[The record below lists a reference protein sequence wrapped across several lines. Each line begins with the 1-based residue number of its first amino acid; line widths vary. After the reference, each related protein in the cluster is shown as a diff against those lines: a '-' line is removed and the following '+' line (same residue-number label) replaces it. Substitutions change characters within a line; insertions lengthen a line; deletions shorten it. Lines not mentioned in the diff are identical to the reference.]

1 METSKSR
8 KKWGKGDPDIQ
19 VPIDAP
25 AVREE
30 IFPHHEEYLMLL
42 QEKNRLIKKLRE
54 KNSRQIQ
61 IERKEQGFALY
72 VNGANAERDLPIAQP
87 TGKSVGK
94 VKLPKTAGEMRRN
107 IYLNAKDLVE
117 LGAEERRI
125 QEEKQRARTAPSKT
139 RRKGW
144 NVGSVDITTASGD
157 KRKVRA
163 PNIMTGNYEDDF
175 EMDDSGDYRSSGDE
189 RDQRYDSDSDL
200 EIDARGHDG
209 SRPTSSSSRP
219 GSSRKTSYL
228 KRKAAQI
235 RQEEELNDRLTL
247 TLADVRRLR
256 QSLEMNASIRQ
267 SLAKEVS
274 SGLPQLSTN
283 PYRAPPR
290 RQELIQ
296 LKEEED
302 MDHASTIDEEDE
314 EIEEDLSPGGST
326 GPDSPT
332 SPINNIMKPNETIV
346 LEFAALPSKGNLERN
361 LSAARKKNTDTD
373 SSLTARQK
381 SRPLPS
387 PKGTPSS
394 TPRDLQLRSV
404 PPSKKKSLQP
414 LSANRKSDDNHLDSR
429 EEASAV
435 LRALQEENSRAAR
448 FNKDVSKSPRP
459 ELRPSSGDP
468 QRSKSRLSSHGSA
481 DKLSPTKTHTT
492 GSADPQALTDERVS
506 EIVTKVMVMPPKQQ
520 RRLIKILGKL
530 DEGSSSVH
538 SPTSPSKSAKLSA
551 SRSHTSNKQ
560 KSSGGHLEV
569 LEVNMEILSNWGHPD
584 RVGLTEIQFFN
595 SDKQLIPVRMSD
607 VSVHGATGCRTS
619 LDVLFNGKPKTT
631 KERYMWSCEYEDGL
645 SVEFVITLHNPSP
658 NKPFCLSAI
667 KLWNFN
673 KSLNDLNIGARHT
686 RIFVGG
692 ELVFDGD
699 IDKGCGNQAFDYSKV
714 VDLSNSG
721 TDNSVRKHSSKGDK
735 SVNGHNKPSGTH
747 SSPSPR
753 PPSGRHESRHVRS
766 ETRTLHHS
774 SGDLRRPSVGS
785 DRSESS
791 PETEE
796 DGLKM
801 PEKGRV
807 KTPRKPKRLA
817 ARLDGHNSETDTSR
831 SVSDS
836 LDPKSPLGPIKKT
849 PNMSAEQPPPAR
861 PKSLAPLEDGRGG
874 TSPSPRRATPSKTPL
889 PRDSDDTPM
898 LQKLKDMNIS
908 DSSDD
913 PYSSPDE
920 ESALINQCV
929 LPPDP
934 RRPKWLH
941 NMLQHADHESQRK
954 KDVPTWLN
962 AEDVQDRFKSP
973 PASRAGQVEGKS
985 PSPQP
990 GKPGKKSRQDASDP
1004 IVLEDM
1010 GVWPQAGVDHLS
1022 TVLDK
1027 DGRRSAAASPSAERA
1042 EADDLATPMMRIQKN
1057 RARWRGSHD
1066 NLEEEWG
1073 SLSLFNKQ
1081 QRGRLSVDMGDGAM
1095 EEYLSGSRRDGDAGD
1110 EAVAQDEADQDE
1122 NFVIP
1127 ELPYGQELV
1136 MNIKTTWGDQHYV
1149 GLTGIDIFSSK
1160 GEPVTIKQISAKP
1173 KDINE
1178 LPDYHK
1184 DPRVITNIIDGVNR
1198 TRDDVHMWL
1207 APFTPAGDHKVFMT
1221 FEKPC
1226 KIAMIRIWNYNKS
1239 RIHSYRGA
1247 KDVTM
1252 TLDKQVVFKGEIARA
1267 CGGVEGGTE
1276 AFGDTILFTMD
1287 EGILEEVSK
1296 NDEAYDGDM
1305 FSDDEDDVP
1314 FERPTTAD
1322 NDERPFT
1329 RAAGGLLKQPQTT
1342 PRPTTSMVTYDGDL
1356 IVYKTKR
1363 LELDF
1368 TATWGDM
1375 HYLGLSG
1382 LEIADKDGEPI
1393 PLKMSMVS
1401 ANPRDLHGLPGHEHD
1416 DRTLDKLINGSN
1428 ITLSDEHMWLIP
1440 FTPGNSHTITINF
1453 DQQVL
1458 VSAIRIWNYNK
1469 TPEDT
1474 YRGAKVMHVRINGKQ
1489 VSPDE
1494 GYLLRKGP
1502 GNCHFDFAQ
1511 EVSLST
1517 THRPQ
1522 NSYPQSSSSVGV
1534 DSSIS
1539 YEVVQMP
1546 CGFIYQLQLFTAWGD
1561 QYYVGLN
1568 GLQVYDSCFNLIQLT
1583 DNNISAFPESCNVL
1597 DNIHNDVRTPDKLI
1611 DGKNDTTDGKH
1622 MWLAPVLPSIVN
1634 RVYIIFDQ
1642 PTTISM
1648 IKLWNYSKTP
1658 NRGVKDFA
1666 LLVDDLLVY
1675 NGRLQAVTT
1684 GARGILPHCQG
1695 SQQYHTVLFTDNK
1708 EILRREKNT
1717 VISNQTEDQDIQ
1729 LLNDKQIVSKY
1740 TNPKSAQTGKPVN
1753 QALRP
1758 KTSVPLK
1765 RR

>member
-8 KKWGKGDPDIQ
+8 KKWTKGDPVVQ
-19 VPIDAP
+19 VPVDVQ

-42 QEKNRLIKKLRE
+42 QEKNRLIKKLRQ

-61 IERKEQGFALY
+61 MERKEQGFALY
-72 VNGANAERDLPIAQP
+72 VNGANAQRDLPIVAP
-87 TGKSVGK
+87 TGKSSGK

-107 IYLNAKDLVE
+107 IYLNAQDLKE
-117 LGAEERRI
+117 LGAEERRV

-163 PNIMTGNYEDDF
+163 PNNMTGNYEDDF

-189 RDQRYDSDSDL
+189 RDQRYDSDSDP
-200 EIDARGHDG
+200 DARGCDS
-209 SRPTSSSSRP
+209 SRPSSSSSSSRP
-219 GSSRKTSYL
+219 SSSRKTSYL

-235 RQEEELNDRLTL
+235 REEEELNDRLTL
-247 TLADVRRLR
+247 TLADIRRLR

-267 SLAKEVS
+267 SLAMEVS

-302 MDHASTIDEEDE
+302 MAHASTIDEEE

-332 SPINNIMKPNETIV
+332 CPINNVMKPNETIV
-346 LEFAALPSKGNLERN
+346 LEFAPLPSKGKVERN
-361 LSAARKKNTDTD
+361 LSAARKKNTDID
-373 SSLTARQK
+373 ASLNSKQK
-381 SRPLPS
+381 PRPLPS

-394 TPRDLQLRSV
+394 TPRDLRLQSV
-404 PPSKKKSLQP
+404 PQSRKSLKP
-414 LSANRKSDDNHLDSR
+414 LSANRKSDDPHLDSR

-435 LRALQEENSRAAR
+435 LQALHEENSKATR

-459 ELRPSSGDP
+459 ELRPSSSDP
-468 QRSKSRLSSHGSA
+468 QRSKSRLSSLGSA
-481 DKLSPTKTHTT
+481 ERLSPTKIHSA
-492 GSADPQALTDERVS
+492 GSVDPSALTDERVS

-520 RRLIKILGKL
+520 RRLMKILGKL
-530 DEGSSSVH
+530 DEGSSSVQ
-538 SPTSPSKSAKLSA
+538 SPTSPSKSTMLSTP
-551 SRSHTSNKQ
+551 RSHTPNKQ

-595 SDKQLIPVRMSD
+595 TDKQLIPVRVSD

-619 LDVLFNGKPKTT
+619 RDVLFNGKPKTT

-667 KLWNFN
+667 KLWNYN

-714 VDLSNSG
+714 IDLSNSG
-721 TDNSVRKHSSKGDK
+721 TDNSVRKHPSKD
-735 SVNGHNKPSGTH
+735 SLNGHNKPSGTH

-753 PPSGRHESRHVRS
+753 PLSGRHETKNIRS

-774 SGDLRRPSVGS
+774 NGDLRRPSVES
-785 DRSESS
+785 DRSQSS
-791 PETEE
+791 PETED
-796 DGLKM
+796 DGLRM
-801 PEKGRV
+801 PEKGHV

-817 ARLDGHNSETDTSR
+817 ARLDGHNSETDTSQ
-831 SVSDS
+831 SVGDS
-836 LDPKSPLGPIKKT
+836 LGPKSPLGPIRKN
-849 PNMSAEQPPPAR
+849 PNMSADQPPPAR
-861 PKSLAPLEDGRGG
+861 PKILAPLEDGRGG
-874 TSPSPRRATPSKTPL
+874 TSPSPRRASPSKTPL

-908 DSSDD
+908 
-913 PYSSPDE
+913 
-920 ESALINQCV
+920 ES
-929 LPPDP
+929 
-934 RRPKWLH
+934 K
-941 NMLQHADHESQRK
+941 RK

-962 AEDVQDRFKSP
+962 ADDVEDRFKSP
-973 PASRAGQVEGKS
+973 PASRAGHVEGKS

-990 GKPGKKSRQDASDP
+990 GKLGKKSRQDASDHV
-1004 IVLEDM
+1004 VLEEM
-1010 GVWPQAGVDHLS
+1010 GAWPQAGVDHLN

-1027 DGRRSAAASPSAERA
+1027 DDHRSTAASPSAERA
-1042 EADDLATPMMRIQKN
+1042 EAEDQATPMTRIQNN
-1057 RARWRGSHD
+1057 RARWRASHD

-1081 QRGRLSVDMGDGAM
+1081 QRGRLSIDMGDGAM
-1095 EEYLSGSRRDGDAGD
+1095 EEYLSGIRKDTAG
-1110 EAVAQDEADQDE
+1110 EAVAQDDADLDTD
-1122 NFVIP
+1122 FVIP

-1136 MNIKTTWGDQHYV
+1136 LNIKTTWGDRHYV

-1184 DPRVITNIIDGVNR
+1184 DPRVITNIIDGINR

-1207 APFTPAGDHKVFMT
+1207 APFTPSGDHKVFMI

-1252 TLDKQVVFKGEIARA
+1252 TLDKQLVFKGEIARA

-1305 FSDDEDDVP
+1305 LSDDEEDVP
-1314 FERPTTAD
+1314 FERPSTAD

-1329 RAAGGLLKQPQTT
+1329 RAAGGLLKQQQTT

-1356 IVYKTKR
+1356 VVYKTKR

-1368 TATWGDM
+1368 TTTWGDM

-1393 PLKMSMVS
+1393 PLKMSMVD
-1401 ANPRDLHGLPGHEHD
+1401 ANPRDLHCLSGHERD
-1416 DRTLDKLINGSN
+1416 DRTLDKLINGNN
-1428 ITLSDEHMWLIP
+1428 ITLSDENMWLIP
-1440 FTPGNSHTITINF
+1440 FTPGNSHTVTINF

-1517 THRPQ
+1517 SHRPQ
-1522 NSYPQSSSSVGV
+1522 NSYPQSCSTAGV

-1546 CGFIYQLQLFTAWGD
+1546 CGFIYQLQLFTTWGD

-1568 GLQVYDSCFNLIQLT
+1568 GIQVYDSCFNIIQLT

-1597 DNIHNDVRTPDKLI
+1597 DNINNDVRTPDKLI
-1611 DGKNDTTDGKH
+1611 DGQNDTTDGKH

-1648 IKLWNYSKTP
+1648 IKIWNYSKTP
-1658 NRGVKDFA
+1658 NRGVKDFG

-1695 SQQYHTVLFTDNK
+1695 PQQYHTVLFTDNK
-1708 EILRREKNT
+1708 EILKREKNT
-1717 VISNQTEDQDIQ
+1717 IISNQTEDQDIQ

-1740 TNPKSAQTGKPVN
+1740 ANPKSAQTGKPVN

-1765 RR
+1765 RK

>member
-8 KKWGKGDPDIQ
+8 KKWTKDDPVVQ
-19 VPIDAP
+19 VPVDVP

-30 IFPHHEEYLMLL
+30 IFPGHEEYLMLL
-42 QEKNRLIKKLRE
+42 QEKNRLIKKLRQ

-72 VNGANAERDLPIAQP
+72 VNGANAQRDLPIVAP
-87 TGKSVGK
+87 TGKSAGK

-107 IYLNAKDLVE
+107 IYLNAQDLKE
-117 LGAEERRI
+117 LGAEERRV

-200 EIDARGHDG
+200 DARGCDS
-209 SRPTSSSSRP
+209 SRPSSSSSSRP

-235 RQEEELNDRLTL
+235 REEEELNDRLTL

-267 SLAKEVS
+267 SLAREVS
-274 SGLPQLSTN
+274 S
-283 PYRAPPR
+283 
-290 RQELIQ
+290 
-296 LKEEED
+296 EEED
-302 MDHASTIDEEDE
+302 MDHAATIDEEEE

-346 LEFAALPSKGNLERN
+346 LEFAPLPSKGKVERN
-361 LSAARKKNTDTD
+361 LSAARKKNNDID
-373 SSLTARQK
+373 ASLNPKQK
-381 SRPLPS
+381 PRPLPS

-394 TPRDLQLRSV
+394 TPRDLRLQSV
-404 PPSKKKSLQP
+404 PQSKKSLKP
-414 LSANRKSDDNHLDSR
+414 LSANRKSDDHHLDSR

-435 LRALQEENSRAAR
+435 LQALQEENSKAAR

-459 ELRPSSGDP
+459 ELRPSSSDP
-468 QRSKSRLSSHGSA
+468 QRSKSRLSSRGSA
-481 DKLSPTKTHTT
+481 EKLSPTKTHSA
-492 GSADPQALTDERVS
+492 GSVDPQALTDERVS

-530 DEGSSSVH
+530 DEGSSSVQ
-538 SPTSPSKSAKLSA
+538 SPTSPSKSTKLSTP
-551 SRSHTSNKQ
+551 RSHTTNKQ

-619 LDVLFNGKPKTT
+619 RDVLFNGKPKTT

-658 NKPFCLSAI
+658 NKPFCLSTI
-667 KLWNFN
+667 KLWNYN

-721 TDNSVRKHSSKGDK
+721 TDNSVRKLPSKD

-753 PPSGRHESRHVRS
+753 PPSGRHETKNIRS

-785 DRSESS
+785 DRSQSS

-796 DGLKM
+796 DGLRM

-817 ARLDGHNSETDTSR
+817 ARLDGHNSETDTSQ
-831 SVSDS
+831 SVGDS
-836 LDPKSPLGPIKKT
+836 LDPKSPLGPIRKS
-849 PNMSAEQPPPAR
+849 PNMSADQPPPAR
-861 PKSLAPLEDGRGG
+861 PKTLAPLEDGRGG

-908 DSSDD
+908 
-913 PYSSPDE
+913 
-920 ESALINQCV
+920 ES
-929 LPPDP
+929 
-934 RRPKWLH
+934 K
-941 NMLQHADHESQRK
+941 RK

-962 AEDVQDRFKSP
+962 AEDVEDRFRSP
-973 PASRAGQVEGKS
+973 PASRAGHVEGKS

-990 GKPGKKSRQDASDP
+990 GKPGKKSR
-1004 IVLEDM
+1004 
-1010 GVWPQAGVDHLS
+1010 VDHLT

-1027 DGRRSAAASPSAERA
+1027 DGNQSTAASPSAERA
-1042 EADDLATPMMRIQKN
+1042 EAEDQAMPMTRIQNN
-1057 RARWRGSHD
+1057 RARWRASHD

-1073 SLSLFNKQ
+1073 SLSLFNRQ
-1081 QRGRLSVDMGDGAM
+1081 QRGRLSIDMGDGAM
-1095 EEYLSGSRRDGDAGD
+1095 EEYLSGIRKDGETAG
-1110 EAVAQDEADQDE
+1110 ETVAQEDADQDTD
-1122 NFVIP
+1122 FVIP

-1136 MNIKTTWGDQHYV
+1136 LNIKTTWGDQHYV

-1207 APFTPAGDHKVFMT
+1207 APFTPSGDHKVFMT

-1252 TLDKQVVFKGEIARA
+1252 TLDKQLVFKGEIARA

-1305 FSDDEDDVP
+1305 LSDDEEDVP
-1314 FERPTTAD
+1314 FERPSTAD

-1329 RAAGGLLKQPQTT
+1329 RAAGGLLKQQQTT

-1356 IVYKTKR
+1356 VVYKTKR

-1393 PLKMSMVS
+1393 PLKMSMVV
-1401 ANPRDLHGLPGHEHD
+1401 ANPRDLHCLPGHERD
-1416 DRTLDKLINGSN
+1416 DRTLDKLINGNN
-1428 ITLSDEHMWLIP
+1428 ITLSDENMWLIP

-1517 THRPQ
+1517 SHRPQ
-1522 NSYPQSSSSVGV
+1522 NSYPQSSSSAGV

-1546 CGFIYQLQLFTAWGD
+1546 CGFIYQLQLFTTWGD

-1568 GLQVYDSCFNLIQLT
+1568 GIQVYDSCFNIIQLT

-1597 DNIHNDVRTPDKLI
+1597 DNINNDVRTPDKLI
-1611 DGKNDTTDGKH
+1611 DGQNGTTDGKH
-1622 MWLAPVLPSIVN
+1622 MWLAPLLPSIVN

-1648 IKLWNYSKTP
+1648 IKIWNYSKTP
-1658 NRGVKDFA
+1658 NRGVKDFG

-1695 SQQYHTVLFTDNK
+1695 PQQYHTVLFTDNK
-1708 EILRREKNT
+1708 EILKREKNT
-1717 VISNQTEDQDIQ
+1717 IISNQTEDQDIQ

-1740 TNPKSAQTGKPVN
+1740 ANPKSAQTGKPVN

-1765 RR
+1765 RK